1 MKMKNVMVT
10 IPYKELARLIGVDAM
25 KERDEE
31 DFISTIAINDE
42 TIARLNEEIAGLKEK
57 LEAATNHGKTY
68 EKWWFDG
75 NRKND
80 ELTQAL
86 RDMTEKYEN
95 LLKKCN
101 EISDVIQS

>member
-42 TIARLNEEIAGLKEK
+42 TIAQLHEEISSLKEK
-57 LEAATNHGKTY
+57 LEAATNSRKTY

-80 ELTQAL
+80 ALTQEL
-86 RDMTEKYEN
+86 RDVTEKYEN
-95 LLKKCN
+95 LLKKCK
-101 EISDVIQS
+101 EISDGIQS